1 MNYVQVYNIV
11 NAANRQ
17 MWGADAISVNNLA
30 GLISLGD
37 LVYKSDENKD
47 GFLGTLVDRI
57 NQTLFRT
64 LDNRVQFP
72 SFIRNEI
79 EYGAILQKV
88 NIDVMP
94 AQSAQWARIG
104 ENDFTPNQFKI
115 DKPIVK
121 VMYFGD
127 PRLCWEFDLTVPD
140 TLYKTAFTSESKM
153 AAFISGLMRAM
164 DKSLTESINSMNHA
178 ALCNLIA
185 EKFKRNHNIVHVVT
199 EFNLETGGNV
209 TSANCRYNEA
219 FNRYFS
225 MRLDNYI
232 QYMAESSVLYNE
244 GIGGEDQL
252 RATQRD
258 NMHCLISADVAGA
271 MKFNLYNDFNYDF
284 VKLPMYDEYVSLQG
298 SGTTAHNYVDDTTIN
313 VIPSSEKDEETPT
326 AVNESYIAAVL
337 CDREAIFTTWRDM
350 FTATDRNNRNR
361 YTNFTAGCGLAWGND
376 LSENCVIFQFD

>member
-1 MNYVQVYNIV
+1 MDYVQVYNIV

-30 GLISLGD
+30 GLISLGN
-37 LVYKSDENKD
+37 LVYSTDSNKD

-72 SFIRNEI
+72 SFIRDEI

-115 DKPIVK
+115 DKPSVK

-185 EKFKRNHNIVHVVT
+185 EKFKANHNIVHVVT
-199 EFNLETGGNV
+199 EFNHETGASL
-209 TSANCRYNEA
+209 TSTNCRYNEA

-244 GIGGEDQL
+244 GIGGEEQL

-298 SGTTAHNYVDDTTIN
+298 SGTTAHNYVDDTTIK
-313 VIPSSEKDEETPT
+313 VIPSSEKDAETPT
-326 AVNESYIAAVL
+326 EINKSYIAAVL